1 LARGF
6 GQFVPFDIVRLVA
19 PVICEEHHMP
29 KRSWLLALVAL
40 AGIGN
45 VASAQAAI
53 KTQAVEYKQGD
64 TVLEGFLAWDDAQ
77 QGKRPGVLVVHEW
90 DGLGDYIKMR
100 AEMLAKLGYVAF
112 APDIYGK
119 GVRPANMQQ
128 SAQESSKY
136 AKDRSLMR
144 QRVEAGLEQLKSNPL
159 VDTTRIAAIGYCF
172 GGTTALELGR
182 SGADI
187 AGIVTFHAGLSNP
200 SPDDAKNIK
209 ARVLVLQGANDP
221 YAKPADV
228 DKFEDEMRA
237 TKVDWQFVSYG
248 GAVHGFSNPKN
259 HDPEHGLVYDEKV
272 DQRSWKAMQDFFAE
286 IFAKK

>member
-1 LARGF
+1 MRHF
-6 GQFVPFDIVRLVA
+6 R
-19 PVICEEHHMP
+19 CSMT
-29 KRSWLLALVAL
+29 LVAL
-40 AGIGN
+40 ACISGL
-45 VASAQAAI
+45 ATAQAAV
-53 KTQAVEYKQGD
+53 KTKTVEYKQGD
-64 TVLEGFLAWDDAQ
+64 TVLEGYLAWDDEQ

-90 DGLGDYIKMR
+90 DGLGEYVKMR

-119 GVRPANMQQ
+119 GVRPTNMQQ
-128 SAQESSKY
+128 SMQEATKY
-136 AKDRSLMR
+136 FKDRPLMR
-144 QRVEAGLEQLKSNPL
+144 QRVQAGLEQFKSNAD
-159 VDTTRIAAIGYCF
+159 VDIGRIATIGYCF

-200 SPDDAKNIK
+200 SPEDAKNIK
-209 ARVLVLQGANDP
+209 ARLLVLLGANDP
-221 YAKPADV
+221 LAKPAVV

-248 GAVHGFSNPKN
+248 GAVHGFSNPNN
-259 HDPEHGLVYDEKV
+259 HDPEHGLVYDEKA
-272 DQRSWKAMQDFFAE
+272 DQRSWKAMQDFFEE

>member
-1 LARGF
+1 MRKI
-6 GQFVPFDIVRLVA
+6 QELVL
-19 PVICEEHHMP
+19 I
-29 KRSWLLALVAL
+29 VAL
-40 AGIGN
+40 ACLGGIA
-45 VASAQAAI
+45 VAQAAI
-53 KTQAVEYKQGD
+53 KTKAVEYKQGD

-100 AEMLAKLGYVAF
+100 AEMLATLDSVSF

-144 QRVEAGLEQLKSNPL
+144 QRVQAGLEQLKSNPL

-200 SPDDAKNIK
+200 SP
-209 ARVLVLQGANDP
+209 
-221 YAKPADV
+221 
-228 DKFEDEMRA
+228 E
-237 TKVDWQFVSYG
+237 
-248 GAVHGFSNPKN
+248 
-259 HDPEHGLVYDEKV
+259 
-272 DQRSWKAMQDFFAE
+272 
-286 IFAKK
+286 

>member
-1 LARGF
+1 MRKSRWSVPLIA
-6 GQFVPFDIVRLVA
+6 FVCVGYIA
-19 PVICEEHHMP
+19 T
-29 KRSWLLALVAL
+29 
-40 AGIGN
+40 
-45 VASAQAAI
+45 AQAEI
-53 KTQAVEYKQGD
+53 KTKTVEYKQGE

-90 DGLGDYIKMR
+90 NGLNDYIKMR

-136 AKDRSLMR
+136 FKDRPLMR
-144 QRVEAGLEQLKSNPL
+144 QRVQAGLEQLNSNSL
-159 VDTTRIAAIGYCF
+159 VDTTKIAAIGYCF

-187 AGIVTFHAGLSNP
+187 AAIVTFHAGLSNP
-200 SPDDAKNIK
+200 SPEDAKNIK

-248 GAVHGFSNPKN
+248 GAVHGFSNPNN
-259 HDPEHGLVYDEKV
+259 HDPEHGLVYDQKA
-272 DQRSWKAMQDFFAE
+272 DQRSWKAMQDFFDE

>member
-1 LARGF
+1 
-6 GQFVPFDIVRLVA
+6 
-19 PVICEEHHMP
+19 MP
-29 KRSWLLALVAL
+29 KRPWLLALVGL
-40 AGIGN
+40 ACIGN

-64 TVLEGFLAWDDAQ
+64 TDLEGFLAWDDAQ

-128 SAQESSKY
+128 SAQESGKY
-136 AKDRSLMR
+136 SKDRPLMR
-144 QRVEAGLEQLKSNPL
+144 ARVEAGLEQLKSNPL

-200 SPDDAKNIK
+200 SPEDAKNIK

-221 YAKPADV
+221 FAKPADV

-272 DQRSWKAMQDFFAE
+272 DQRSWKAMQDFFDE
-286 IFAKK
+286 TFTKK

>member
-1 LARGF
+1 MPFHRS
-6 GQFVPFDIVRLVA
+6 FVRENDMRKFRQSV
-19 PVICEEHHMP
+19 
-29 KRSWLLALVAL
+29 ALVAL
-40 AGIGN
+40 VCISGI
-45 VASAQAAI
+45 ATAQAAI
-53 KTQAVEYKQGD
+53 KTKVVEYKQGD
-64 TVLEGFLAWDDAQ
+64 TVLEGFLAWDDEQ
-77 QGKRPGVLVVHEW
+77 QGERPGVLVVHEW
-90 DGLGDYIKMR
+90 DGLGDYVKMR

-136 AKDRSLMR
+136 FKDRPLMR
-144 QRVEAGLEQLKSNPL
+144 QRVQAGLEQLKSNPA
-159 VDTTRIAAIGYCF
+159 VDTSRIAAIGYCF

-200 SPDDAKNIK
+200 SPEDAKNIK

-248 GAVHGFSNPKN
+248 GAVHGFSNPSN
-259 HDPEHGLVYDEKV
+259 HDTAHGLVYDEKV
-272 DQRSWKAMQDFFAE
+272 DQRSWKAMQDFFEE

>member
-1 LARGF
+1 MGHFR
-6 GQFVPFDIVRLVA
+6 
-19 PVICEEHHMP
+19 CSMT
-29 KRSWLLALVAL
+29 LVAL
-40 AGIGN
+40 ACISGL
-45 VASAQAAI
+45 ATAQAAV
-53 KTQAVEYKQGD
+53 KTKTVEYKQGD
-64 TVLEGFLAWDDAQ
+64 TVLEGYLAWDDEQ

-90 DGLGDYIKMR
+90 DGLGEYVKMR

-119 GVRPANMQQ
+119 GVRPTNMQQ
-128 SAQESSKY
+128 SMQEATKY
-136 AKDRSLMR
+136 FKDRPLMR
-144 QRVEAGLEQLKSNPL
+144 QRVQAGLEQLKSNAD
-159 VDTTRIAAIGYCF
+159 VDIGRIATIGYCF

-200 SPDDAKNIK
+200 SPEDAKNIK
-209 ARVLVLQGANDP
+209 ARLLVLQGANDP
-221 YAKPADV
+221 LAKPADV

-248 GAVHGFSNPKN
+248 GAVHGFSNPNN
-259 HDPEHGLVYDEKV
+259 HDPEHGLVYDEKA
-272 DQRSWKAMQDFFAE
+272 DQRSWKAMQDFFDE

>member
-1 LARGF
+1 MVRGARRACLDRQRCDRASGNRDE
-6 GQFVPFDIVRLVA
+6 GRRVQAGRHCPGRL
-19 PVICEEHHMP
+19 P
-29 KRSWLLALVAL
+29 
-40 AGIGN
+40 
-45 VASAQAAI
+45 
-53 KTQAVEYKQGD
+53 
-64 TVLEGFLAWDDAQ
+64 AWDDAQ

-128 SAQESSKY
+128 SAQELSKY
-136 AKDRSLMR
+136 SKDRPLMR
-144 QRVEAGLEQLKSNPL
+144 QRVEAGLKQLKSNPL

-200 SPDDAKNIK
+200 SPEDAKNIK
-209 ARVLVLQGANDP
+209 APSVIRSTTTLNTASSTMKKSISDRGRRCRICS
-221 YAKPADV
+221 
-228 DKFEDEMRA
+228 MRFLLRN
-237 TKVDWQFVSYG
+237 K
-248 GAVHGFSNPKN
+248 
-259 HDPEHGLVYDEKV
+259 
-272 DQRSWKAMQDFFAE
+272 
-286 IFAKK
+286 